1 MIVGKIINGL
11 VSGGL
16 TAYIAYMFF
25 ASFSPLKR
33 TKKSMLWL
41 IPISALL
48 SVSMTFFRGTAI
60 NMMVTILLTLCI
72 SCLFSMKW
80 YNHILMTVSYI
91 AISSVCEY
99 IVGILISII
108 FSINLQ
114 TGQTGIFYSVG
125 LLFSK
130 FLALII
136 IILIRVKKHKLL
148 TSTYRKQ
155 FGLILIIPITTIA
168 LLLLHTKYFVMIPE
182 NDHIILGIALICYT
196 ALIIS
201 NILVFDIIDN
211 LCVIIIQDSKLVT
224 VEEIIIQ
231 QSKQYDQFIEHT
243 HEIQKMRHDYQNF
256 LLGLSAE
263 IQNDHIDKALEKIQQ
278 EYNSVSG
285 LSFPHQIESGNH
297 TIDAFIAAKRQLASP
312 KGVELIST
320 YNISQ
325 PINISMVDFAI
336 ILGNALDNAIEAS
349 AQVPGSDD
357 RIVTISISVKNKS
370 LIISINNPV
379 AQEVDINHLTTT
391 KQQSNLHGFGIL
403 SMKNIA
409 SKYHGEIAFQC
420 ENKIFTTHILLM
432 NSPCSEKDN
441 HTNSAHE

>member
-1 MIVGKIINGL
+1 MNVSDIINGF
-11 VSGGL
+11 VGGGL
-16 TAYIAYMFF
+16 TTYLAYILFS
-25 ASFSPLKR
+25 SFSPLKR

-41 IPISALL
+41 IPVFALL
-48 SVSMTFFRGTAI
+48 SVSMTFFRGSAI
-60 NMMVTILLTLCI
+60 NMIITILLTLCI

-80 YNHILMTVSYI
+80 YNHIFITVSYI

-99 IVGILISII
+99 IVGIFISII

-148 TSTYRKQ
+148 TSKYRKQ

-182 NDHIILGIALICYT
+182 NDHIMLGIALICYT

-201 NILVFDIIDN
+201 NILVFNIIDN

-224 VEEIIIQ
+224 VEEIIVQ

-243 HEIQKMRHDYQNF
+243 HEIQKIRHDYQNF

-278 EYNSVSG
+278 EYNSITG
-285 LSFPHQIESGNH
+285 LSFPHQSESGNR
-297 TIDAFIAAKRQLASP
+297 TIDAFIDAKRQLASQ

-336 ILGNALDNAIEAS
+336 IIGNALDNAIEAS
-349 AQVPGSDD
+349 TQIPNFDG
-357 RIVTISISVKNKS
+357 RIVTISTSVKNKS

-379 AQEVDINHLTTT
+379 AYEVDINHLTTT
-391 KQQSNLHGFGIL
+391 KPQSNLHGFGIL

-432 NSPCSEKDN
+432 NSCPSEIN
-441 HTNSAHE
+441 NQANSANE